1 MKLII
6 GLGNP
11 GSEYSH
17 TRHNVGFDAVDY
29 AAAFFQTK
37 LKKRCLCNYRYAKVP
52 GGIIVQPLTFM
63 NKSGLV
69 LRHFRKYN
77 LKASDIMVVCDNM
90 DLGTGG
96 IRIKNGGGNGGQK
109 GLNSIQQFLG
119 SSDFI
124 RLFIGTGRPAEGVQV
139 IDHVLSKETDP
150 AKAKELE
157 KAVEDAAKAIE
168 AFIGGEDVAKLQ
180 SVYNRKGL
188 L

>member
-11 GSEYSH
+11 GSAYSH
-17 TRHNVGFDAVDY
+17 TRHNVGFDAVDC

-52 GGIIVQPLTFM
+52 GAILVQPLTYM
-63 NKSGLV
+63 NRSGMV
-69 LRHFRKYN
+69 LKHFRKYD
-77 LKASDIMVVCDNM
+77 LQPSDVMVICDNM

-109 GLNSIQQFLG
+109 GLNSIQEFLG

-139 IDHVLSKETDP
+139 IDHVLSRETDP
-150 AKAKELE
+150 DKAKELTR
-157 KAVEDAAKAIE
+157 AVEDAAKAIE

>member
-1 MKLII
+1 MKLIL

-11 GSEYSH
+11 GSGYSH

-29 AAAFFQTK
+29 AAAFFQTE

-52 GGIIVQPLTFM
+52 GGILVQPLTFM
-63 NKSGLV
+63 NRSGMV
-69 LRHFRKYN
+69 LRHFRKYG

-90 DLGTGG
+90 DLAAGG
-96 IRIKNGGGNGGQK
+96 VRIKNGGGNGGQK

-119 SSDFI
+119 SPDFI

-139 IDHVLSKETDP
+139 IDHVLGVETDP
-150 AKAKELE
+150 VKAEELK
-157 KAVEDAAKAIE
+157 KAVEAASRAIV
-168 AFIGGEDVAKLQ
+168 AFIGGEEIAKIQ

>member
-11 GSEYSH
+11 GSAYSH
-17 TRHNVGFDAVDY
+17 TRHNVGFDAVDC

-52 GGIIVQPLTFM
+52 GAILIQPLTYM
-63 NKSGLV
+63 NRSGMV
-69 LRHFRKYN
+69 LKHFRKYN
-77 LKASDIMVVCDNM
+77 LKPSDVMTVCDNM

-109 GLNSIQQFLG
+109 GLNSIQEFLG
-119 SSDFI
+119 STAFI

-139 IDHVLSKETDP
+139 IDHVLGRETDP
-150 AKAKELE
+150 VKAKELD

-168 AFIGGEDVAKLQ
+168 AFIGGEEIAKLQ